1 MKQKKTIEERI
12 EETLNSF
19 DGIQPAS
26 PQPWLFTRI
35 KGRLMK
41 MEEKTIWDMMSTFL
55 SKPTVAIVAL
65 CLILSLNGVFLFQQ
79 NKESSALI
87 IPNQNEQ
94 PSDSE
99 SLIASSSSF
108 DYETLVQP

>member
-12 EETLNSF
+12 EETMNSF

-35 KGRLMK
+35 QGRLLK
-41 MEEKTIWDMMSTFL
+41 MEEKTSWDMVSSFL
-55 SKPTVAIVAL
+55 SKPAVAIASL
-65 CLILSLNGVFLFQQ
+65 CLILFLNGFILFQQ
-79 NKESSALI
+79 EKEASVVILPAQYE
-87 IPNQNEQ
+87 P

-99 SLIASSSSF
+99 SMIASSSSF